1 MLSTP
6 THANHPNYDFLNAT
20 LEHYYKGA
28 KTRSRRA
35 AYAFA
40 ITHANNVTDPN
51 HSPAK
56 TYDSYT
62 WPDSVAP
69 STNVTPVPL
78 TYHAGWLPKVKK
90 AVPVSDRVLR
100 SHVAKHTFR
109 GLTVTPLNGLD
120 FD

>member
-1 MLSTP
+1 MCIRDRSITCPLP
-6 THANHPNYDFLNAT
+6 TERL
-20 LEHYYKGA
+20 
-28 KTRSRRA
+28 RA
-35 AYAFA
+35 WE
-40 ITHANNVTDPN
+40 TPN

>member
-1 MLSTP
+1 MTNPNTSP
-6 THANHPNYDFLNAT
+6 T
-20 LEHYYKGA
+20 
-28 KTRSRRA
+28 
-35 AYAFA
+35 
-40 ITHANNVTDPN
+40 
-51 HSPAK
+51 K

-78 TYHAGWLPKVKK
+78 TYHAGWFPKVKK

-100 SHVAKHTFR
+100 SQVVKHKFR

>member
-1 MLSTP
+1 MTNPNTSP
-6 THANHPNYDFLNAT
+6 T
-20 LEHYYKGA
+20 
-28 KTRSRRA
+28 
-35 AYAFA
+35 
-40 ITHANNVTDPN
+40 
-51 HSPAK
+51 K

-69 STNVTPVPL
+69 STNVTPMPL

>member
-1 MLSTP
+1 MTNPNTSP
-6 THANHPNYDFLNAT
+6 T
-20 LEHYYKGA
+20 
-28 KTRSRRA
+28 
-35 AYAFA
+35 
-40 ITHANNVTDPN
+40 
-51 HSPAK
+51 K

-69 STNVTPVPL
+69 FTNVTPVPL

>member
-1 MLSTP
+1 MATRLCIRITTP
-6 THANHPNYDFLNAT
+6 YRIRSDLFPIRSDAFRSGLAT
-20 LEHYYKGA
+20 LA
-28 KTRSRRA
+28 FRWQITARPRLLIRTRGRTRGGPF
-35 AYAFA
+35 YEC
-40 ITHANNVTDPN
+40 
-51 HSPAK
+51 
-56 TYDSYT
+56 Y
-62 WPDSVAP
+62 
-69 STNVTPVPL
+69 TPVPL

>member
-1 MLSTP
+1 M
-6 THANHPNYDFLNAT
+6 
-20 LEHYYKGA
+20 
-28 KTRSRRA
+28 
-35 AYAFA
+35 
-40 ITHANNVTDPN
+40 
-51 HSPAK
+51 
-56 TYDSYT
+56 
-62 WPDSVAP
+62 AP

-100 SHVAKHTFR
+100 SHVAKHKFR